1 MRVNWREEEIRLL
14 LTYYK
19 RMLSGDMHKA
29 HPQVLEA
36 SKAIRDLEINKEY
49 SSQSEK
55 FRNPNG
61 VALKLA
67 NFLFL
72 DPTYEGKGMKG
83 CSALDRKIFNEEN
96 MERNLKLVVQSFLEL
111 LPQLGEKGAGMGK
124 NNSFNG
130 LARELNV
137 SYAGSNI
144 KNPEESFA
152 NTSPVISFGLGRF
165 THVPWIVFTNYS
177 QELMNGIYPVILCYT
192 EQKKIILSYGIS
204 ETNSPQEAWG
214 EFVEG
219 LSTIAKLIPE
229 ADKYLSSYVYSVY
242 DYQNSIDEIEV
253 DMIVN
258 DLNKVIGDFH
268 SQLQIITSP
277 NKKLSKSSVNVNN
290 KFPHRFETWLSSNN
304 GGVRKPMDEESGR
317 PLGNE
322 ILESKIHNLIRK
334 MVKEYVRS
342 SKSTICVLVGGPGNG
357 KTDLMEFATDC
368 FFEEL
373 GYDKIKGKKEIKKEF
388 DKNNRKAIFNF
399 KDYGLFLTQDASQRD
414 DDSDNYLD
422 ALAQDFEDL
431 KGAESALALI
441 CINRGILENLKNA
454 AANPD
459 QAVNQHKA
467 IVEKI
472 YELNNIDAII
482 QNKTV
487 WGNED
492 LSDIK
497 LYTWSMDYDSLFVP
511 HADGDLIQ
519 RIIDKSK
526 CTENYVEFNH
536 DLHPAKGTLDF
547 LTNKTNNGHLSKLLR
562 CIEVLNGKRF
572 TYREVFS
579 LMAYLFGLSKREE
592 NNIQTRINQLQKL
605 NIDDA
610 ISEFEVLYHLYQYSP
625 SYKFFNTFFLAND
638 HLINNCVKA
647 FKGRDS
653 EEVKKFFD
661 ILRLKN
667 KLKLSA
673 IPTFIDGGTVS
684 YFDPL
689 YFEQNNFEIMDDN
702 DNCVQLKTLI
712 DKVNYNAP
720 LKIDEFSKILS
731 HIDIA
736 IIECVERIKSN
747 LCLKKD
753 YDKLNSQQLNS
764 LDMFKGY
771 LNSLLISFIKR
782 GIVFSNFFIREK
794 KKIEY
799 FIDLTDPNYSYE
811 FLEDFK
817 NAISTNGKIRNS
829 LATSI
834 GQTADQVKHN
844 VYSESD
850 IERLKPIEERREDL
864 PSTDQIFFRYKYNEH
879 WKYVVIT
886 YKIYKNI
893 ILHTEAIFPAC
904 LDKNYHLWN
913 DLKKIELSDN
923 DSKGSDVFIENMC
936 SVKYDRRTDRYD
948 IISNSK

>member
-14 LTYYK
+14 LTHYK
-19 RMLSGDMHKA
+19 RMNSGDMHKT
-29 HPQVLEA
+29 HPLVLKA

-55 FRNPNG
+55 FRSPNG
-61 VALKLA
+61 IALKLA

-72 DPTYEGKGMKG
+72 DPSYGGKGMKG
-83 CSALDRKIFNEEN
+83 CSALDRKIFDELFLPSSHSNIS
-96 MERNLKLVVQSFLEL
+96 NLKTN
-111 LPQLGEKGAGMGK
+111 M
-124 NNSFNG
+124 
-130 LARELNV
+130 
-137 SYAGSNI
+137 SN
-144 KNPEESFA
+144 
-152 NTSPVISFGLGRF
+152 L
-165 THVPWIVFTNYS
+165 
-177 QELMNGIYPVILCYT
+177 
-192 EQKKIILSYGIS
+192 
-204 ETNSPQEAWG
+204 
-214 EFVEG
+214 
-219 LSTIAKLIPE
+219 
-229 ADKYLSSYVYSVY
+229 
-242 DYQNSIDEIEV
+242 
-253 DMIVN
+253 
-258 DLNKVIGDFH
+258 
-268 SQLQIITSP
+268 
-277 NKKLSKSSVNVNN
+277 NN
-290 KFPHRFETWLSSNN
+290 KFPYRFETWLSSNN

-322 ILESKIHNLIRK
+322 ILESKIHDLIRS
-334 MVKEYVRS
+334 MVKEYVHND
-342 SKSTICVLVGGPGNG
+342 KSTICALVGGPGNG

-368 FFEEL
+368 FFEEV
-373 GYDKIKGKKEIKKEF
+373 GYDKVKGKKEIKKEF

-399 KDYGLFLTQDASQRD
+399 KHYGLFLTQDASQRD

-431 KGAESALALI
+431 KGAETALALI
-441 CINRGILENLKNA
+441 CINRGILENLKNS
-454 AANPD
+454 AANPA
-459 QAVNQHKA
+459 QAVYKHKA

-487 WGNED
+487 WGNVD
-492 LSDIK
+492 LPDIK
-497 LYTWSMDYDSLFVP
+497 LYTWSMDYDSLFID
-511 HADGDLIQ
+511 HSDGDLVQ
-519 RIIDKSK
+519 RIIDQSK
-526 CTENYVEFNH
+526 CLENYVETKH
-536 DLHPAKGTLDF
+536 DLHPAKGILDF
-547 LTNKTNNGHLSKLLR
+547 LTKKTNNGHLSKLLR
-562 CIEVLNGKRF
+562 FIEVLNGKRY

-579 LMAYLFGLSKREE
+579 LLAYLFGLSEREE
-592 NNIQTRINQLQKL
+592 NDIQNKINQLQKL
-605 NIDDA
+605 NIDDT

-625 SYKFFNTFFLAND
+625 NYKFFNTFLLAND
-638 HLINNCVKA
+638 HLINSCVKA
-647 FKGRDS
+647 FKGGDI

-661 ILRLKN
+661 VLRLKN

-673 IPTFIDGGTVS
+673 IPNFIDKGTVS

-689 YFEQNNFEIMDDN
+689 YFEQNNFEIMDD
-702 DNCVQLKTLI
+702 DSKRVQLKTLI

-720 LKIDEFSKILS
+720 LEIDKFSNTLS

-736 IIECVERIKSN
+736 IIKCVERIKSN
-747 LCLKKD
+747 FCLAKE

-782 GIVFSNFFIREK
+782 GILFSNFFIREK
-794 KKIEY
+794 DKIEH
-799 FIDLTDPNYSYE
+799 FIELTNPNYSYE

-817 NAISTNGKIRNS
+817 NAISTNGKIQNS

-850 IERLKPIEERREDL
+850 IERLKTIEERKLDL
-864 PSTDQIFFRYKYNEH
+864 PSTDQIFFRYKHNDH

-893 ILHTEAIFPAC
+893 ILHSEAIFPAC

-913 DLKKIELSDN
+913 DLKKIELTDN
-923 DSKGSDVFIENMC
+923 DSKGNDVFIEDMG
-936 SVKYDRRTDRYD
+936 SVKYNRRTRSYD
-948 IISNSK
+948 INSNSN